1 MNTKENQIVP
11 NRPVITNDCLSFF
24 KNRSCWLVS
33 LAAVLLA
40 LCAPA
45 GTAKAAG
52 KEQAELD
59 SLFAKVDKQL
69 LADCQQDFRSWLDAG
84 LSNRTGPFVPLRVG
98 PNEWGYLK
106 RTNDGR
112 FDVNLQWSMAAGAAF
127 PYFDGTLVFGDSK
140 YRKAAL
146 EMADFFLT
154 IQEKEGF
161 WGCKY
166 LVAPAR
172 GSGGVRRTPESG
184 PGAKL

>member
-1 MNTKENQIVP
+1 MNTKENQFVL
-11 NRPVITNDCLSFF
+11 NRPVLTNDYFAFF
-24 KNRSCWLVS
+24 KNRFCWLVS
-33 LAAVLLA
+33 LAALLLA

-59 SLFAKVDKQL
+59 SLLAKVDKQL
-69 LADCQQDFRSWLDAG
+69 LADCQNDFRSWLDAG
-84 LSNRTGPFVPLRVG
+84 LTNRTGPFVPLRVG

-106 RTNDGR
+106 RTIDGR

-146 EMADFFLT
+146 EIADFFLT
-154 IQEKEGF
+154 IQE
-161 WGCKY
+161 
-166 LVAPAR
+166 
-172 GSGGVRRTPESG
+172 
-184 PGAKL
+184 